1 MSENTL
7 ISAKPD
13 QGGNVPVPFLPSLRS
28 SLLPIFAY

>member
-13 QGGNVPVPFLPSLRS
+13 QGGNVPVPFMPSLQS
-28 SLLPIFAY
+28 GLLPIFAY